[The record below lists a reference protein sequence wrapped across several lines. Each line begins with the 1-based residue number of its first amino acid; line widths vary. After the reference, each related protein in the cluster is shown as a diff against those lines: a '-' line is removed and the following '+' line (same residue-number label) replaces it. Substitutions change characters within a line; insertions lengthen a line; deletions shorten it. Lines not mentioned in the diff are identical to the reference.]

1 MKEKAIRRG
10 MGRGKKYRKLKGKK
24 ILYLDDE
31 TFTCL
36 DKIKQENPIKYEP
49 CIRLLLFS

>member
-1 MKEKAIRRG
+1 MLMDFLKSSPAPTPHERQGQRKG
-10 MGRGKKYRKLKGKK
+10 LGGGKKYRKLKREK

-36 DKIKQENPIKYEP
+36 DKI
-49 CIRLLLFS
+49 